1 MEKFVVGN
9 RALRVRDVMSLAFL
23 GSSPSAPAVPVVV
36 DPAAMDALPDV
47 KSGKEETPFTVPM
60 QELDDESDDDWLPP
74 SNVWVRSLLIAQT
87 HRLLQT
93 RSARAQVVSILCAL
107 LSKNIIPALTH
118 AHYTSSKSLL
128 GHVFDVLTGAGLCYV
143 PVQED
148 KVGAMGLEDTAT
160 AFSRFNI
167 KPLSNPTAKDKENFC
182 STDVPL
188 LALCIL
194 LAQGGAFVAQL
205 AQLVTA
211 LTCEALGVGAKAFQY
226 AGEHRDIMRTMEAMR
241 LVLDGSHR
249 PTQTTPVD
257 EATLEK
263 IVQFSAQLAFVNKE
277 ILDLKKMVEQEMN
290 PTLGSMSLS
299 AATSRRTAPALVRV
313 SVEILSSVL
322 GLWSCARQ
330 RSAFVSSPSD
340 IDVPFTPPESEEED
354 LFQRLG
360 KEIPTWMVLH
370 SVVTDGDEFLQ
381 EGVAWTLEGLSGVVD
396 ELFSECRL
404 SSNVL
409 GKKEAEL
416 LEKKMKKEEERMRKV
431 KEKEE
436 REKAE
441 GDEGKEKDSKK
452 DQKMKMKKK
461 KQVKKQE
468 SEKPKKE
475 KDVLVLGKGSR
486 GFLSFW
492 NETLS
497 KLNAIDACWA
507 SYDLLS
513 NMEECLQIE
522 GKKRKPKIPKGTRDF
537 DERQMA
543 IREKAFKIITGV
555 FKRHGAVTIDTPVFE
570 LRETLMGKYGEDS
583 KLIYDL
589 ADQGGEILS
598 LRYDL
603 TVPFARYVAMNSIS
617 SIKRYQIARVYRRD
631 QPVMTKGKYR
641 EFYQCDFDIAGNYP
655 VMIPDAEV
663 LCVVTEI
670 LDELPIGAYVVKINH
685 RVLLD
690 AILDICGVPAAKFRT
705 ICSAIDKLDKSPWEE
720 VYNEMVHEK
729 GLAPDSASKIGDY
742 VRLNG
747 SCREMLE
754 TLRSHKEFVTHP
766 RASQAL
772 DEMDRLFGFLEAFN
786 VIDRFSFDLSL
797 ARGLDYYTGVIYEAV
812 MSGEF
817 AVGSIAGGGRYDNL
831 VGMFSA
837 TSKCIPAV
845 GVSIGIERVFAIM
858 LAQEETKKK
867 EDAIRTTETS
877 VLVCSAGSSSKEGD
891 RGFLAARMEISRRL
905 WAGGIAAEYLYSENP
920 NMKKQ
925 IEYVTDSRIP
935 FMAIIGEDELARGV
949 VKVKDVESREQI
961 EVKLEDLV
969 DVIKSKLSQS

>member
-9 RALRVRDVMSLAFL
+9 RTLRVRDVMSLAFL

-36 DPAAMDALPDV
+36 DPAALDALR
-47 KSGKEETPFTVPM
+47 KLKAGKEETPFVAPT
-60 QELDDESDDDWLPP
+60 EGLDDESDDDWLPP

-93 RSARAQVVSILCAL
+93 RSARTHTISILCAL

-118 AHYTSSKSLL
+118 AHYGSSKSLL
-128 GHVFDVLTGAGLCYV
+128 GQVFDVLTGAGLCYI
-143 PVQED
+143 PTEENE
-148 KVGAMGLEDTAT
+148 VGAMRLEDTVT

-167 KPLSNPTAKDKENFC
+167 EPLPNPTMKDKEDFC

-194 LAQGGAFVAQL
+194 LTQGGAFVAKL

-226 AGEHRDIMRTMEAMR
+226 SGDHRDIMRTMEAMR

-249 PTQTTPVD
+249 PTQTSPVD
-257 EATLEK
+257 EITVEK
-263 IVQFSAQLAFVNKE
+263 IVQFSAQLAIVNKE

-290 PTLGSMSLS
+290 PSIAIMS
-299 AATSRRTAPALVRV
+299 AGTSRRTAPSLVRV
-313 SVEILSSVL
+313 SVEILSSLL
-322 GLWSCARQ
+322 GLWSCARF
-330 RSAFVSSPSD
+330 RSGFVSSPSD
-340 IDVPFTPPESEEED
+340 IDVPYTPRESEEED

-360 KEIPTWMVLH
+360 KEIPMWMVLH

-381 EGVAWTLEGLSGVVD
+381 EGVAWALEGLSGVVD

-404 SSNVL
+404 SSDVL
-409 GKKEAEL
+409 SKKEAEL
-416 LEKKMKKEEERMRKV
+416 LEKKMKKEEERMK
-431 KEKEE
+431 KLKDKEEKE
-436 REKAE
+436 AADGVE
-441 GDEGKEKDSKK
+441 GEEKDSRKAQKTKK
-452 DQKMKMKKK
+452 ISKKK
-461 KQVKKQE
+461 KKE

-475 KDVLVLGKGSR
+475 KEVLVLGKGSR

-492 NETLS
+492 NDVLS
-497 KLNAIDACWA
+497 ELNAIDACWA

-513 NMEECLQIE
+513 NMEECLQVE

-655 VMIPDAEV
+655 LMIPDAEV
-663 LCVVTEI
+663 LCVVAEI

-690 AILDICGVPAAKFRT
+690 AILDICGVPAAKFRM

-720 VYNEMVHEK
+720 VYNEMVQDK
-729 GLAPDSASKIGDY
+729 GLPPDSASKIGEY
-742 VRLNG
+742 VRLSG
-747 SCREMLE
+747 PCREMLE
-754 TLRSHKEFVTHP
+754 KLRSHEEFVSHP

-786 VIDRFSFDLSL
+786 VTDRFSFDLSL

-812 MSGEF
+812 MNGEF

-858 LAQEETKKK
+858 LAQEESKKK

-877 VLVCSAGSSSKEGD
+877 VLVCSAGSSSKKGD
-891 RGFLAARMEISRRL
+891 RGFLAARMEICRRL
-905 WAGGIAAEYLYSENP
+905 WAGGVAAEYLYSENP

-925 IEYVTDSRIP
+925 IECVTDSRIP
-935 FMAIIGEDELARGV
+935 FMAIVGEDELARGV
-949 VKVKDVESREQI
+949 VKVKDVESKEQI
-961 EVKLEDLV
+961 EVALDDLV
-969 DVIKSKLSQS
+969 DLIKSKLTHS